1 MSPVLF
7 IHCAVHVSVLIRQGP
22 LIQYTVPSPSPPS
35 SPSSPYSPVQLLSI
49 ISKILAHMH
58 NFSDLFAMD
67 RFLPFVDLLQKDTLK
82 VEACKSI
89 ANAFLQWQKE
99 PTNDP
104 VILNAMLYVCK
115 VMHNNLK

>member
-1 MSPVLF
+1 ML
-7 IHCAVHVSVLIRQGP
+7 P
-22 LIQYTVPSPSPPS
+22 L
-35 SPSSPYSPVQLLSI
+35 QLLSI

-67 RFLPFVDLLQKDTLK
+67 RFLPFVDLLQKDSLK
-82 VEACKSI
+82 VEACTSI
-89 ANAFLQWQKE
+89 ANAFVQWQKE

-115 VMHNNLK
+115 VMHNCLK